1 MMQRKPAKREINRAW
16 RSGDGFAAAW
26 PWGLAWSR
34 WLEIGWAAPQVI
46 AHRTQ
51 RMARSGPFPGEVD
64 RVEFRRMVDEKGEA
78 WFESMLQMSTEI
90 WKVWFVI
97 AESSLRPWWL
107 ASAWSTRGAGWHSS
121 YSGAA
126 RRWAKSAPHI
136 AYTGLGPVHRRVTS
150 NARRL
155 ARIKAR

>member
-1 MMQRKPAKREINRAW
+1 MQRKRTKRKITRAL
-16 RSGDGFAAAW
+16 RSGDALAASLPWARAW
-26 PWGLAWSR
+26 TR

-51 RMARSGPFPGEVD
+51 RMLQSGPFPGKVD

-78 WFESMLQMSTEI
+78 WFESTLQMSAEI
-90 WKVWFVI
+90 WKVWFAI
-97 AESSLRPWWL
+97 AEASMRPWWL
-107 ASAWSTRGAGWHSS
+107 ASTWPPRATAWRSP
-121 YSGAA
+121 YCGAA

-136 AYTGLGPVHRRVTS
+136 AYTGLGPVHRRVTG

-155 ARIKAR
+155 ARIR